1 MRERQERMLMMKRKN
16 MEREEKEGRPAA
28 RQRRA
33 ADGAAGGGGGGGGYG
48 GGGGGGNGYHGHG
61 EGGGSE
67 HRASGGQRRPSC
79 GPLPDG
85 WVDCPS
91 MGEAMGLLIPCK
103 APLGEAF
110 RELVEPGKRWSPDV
124 ALKQT
129 RSMKKDVGMVIDLT
143 NTTRYYNPKD
153 WLKFNVKYLKLACR
167 GRDEVPDDETVNRF
181 VYAALDFM
189 RATDRKRSIIVHCT
203 HGHNRTGF
211 MIIHLL
217 MRAMGGHVAERLA
230 EFAEAR
236 PPGIYK
242 EEYIQ
247 SLFSFYH
254 ERRPDAVICPPTP
267 EWKATFDLDLDLN
280 VALEMDEEEA
290 APWVYT
296 PTFEWKAT
304 FDLDLDLNVALEMD
318 EEEAGEKT
326 SGGDDGNEE
335 CGAAVL
341 PEPEASKEEEGKKKM
356 TIDDVLGSAIP
367 EEQQWELQ
375 KIVCTGLKSNNFR
388 HFPGSQPV
396 SLDLKNLQLLRQRL
410 YYVTWK
416 ADGTRYMM
424 LICPD
429 GCYLID
435 RNFRF
440 RRVQMR
446 FPARKPV
453 DDWDVHRTT
462 LLDGEMV
469 VDELPGTGVQERRYL
484 IYDLM
489 MLDSMP
495 LGDRPFAERFDLIE
509 KEVVMPRKMDA
520 AMNPIYDYSM
530 EDFKVRRKDF
540 YMLSTVGK
548 LLHDFI
554 PKLSHESDGLILQ
567 GWNDAYVPRTHE
579 GLLKW
584 KYAHMNS
591 VDFCL
596 KKSPDSKWVL
606 LLSDRKTLRA
616 LPAAKFTHPGMS
628 EEEAKELEGKIVECC
643 WKKDEGEWEFM
654 RVRTD
659 KEHPNAWHTY
669 LKVMESIRDNITE
682 EVLLKEVQNIRSL
695 PVCSAFG
702 GASAWRQRSAAQIAG
717 NAGGS
722 VREVRPGM
730 ASVVRSALEP
740 YVITKLDSAER
751 TFKELSIRLADPEV
765 ASNATEYMRIAKSA
779 GEIEQVARAYEE
791 WKDKQQ
797 QLADAKALM
806 KDSASDP
813 EMAEMAGEEVGE
825 LEAQI
830 EELEGRLKVLLLPT
844 DPLDARNIMLEV
856 RAGTGG
862 DEAGIWAGDLVKM
875 YSRYADKN
883 GWRVSPVSCT
893 EAEMGGFKEYVM
905 EIAGE
910 RVYSKLKYESGVHR
924 VQRVPATESAGRV
937 HTSTATVAIMPEID
951 EVEVVI
957 DPKDIELT
965 TARSGGAGGQNVNK
979 VETAADLFHKPTG
992 IRIFCTEERSQLK
1005 NKIRAMQ
1012 LLRAKLY
1019 ERMLQEQQDEV
1030 SSRRRSQVGT
1040 GSRSEKIRTYNY
1052 KDNRVSDHR
1061 TKINFDLNSFL
1072 NGDIDNAIQS
1082 MVAMEQKEMLEE
1094 LAANPPA
1101 APDWEQKDMGRAR
1114 KARKYAEVKRLFNPK
1129 EIKQYRKD
1137 VLDPKKP
1144 DTEKDKL
1151 PRNVPNVSS
1160 ALFFKHNTALGP
1172 PYQVLVDTNF
1182 INFTISNKLDLEKA
1196 MMDCLYA
1203 KCTPCIT
1210 DCVLAE
1216 LEKLGQM
1223 YRVALRIAKSPS
1235 FLRLPCSHAGTYA
1248 DDCLV
1253 QQVTQHKCY
1262 IVATCDRDLKRRIR
1276 KVPGV
1281 PIMYITQRKYSIE
1294 RMPEATIG
1302 G

>member
-1 MRERQERMLMMKRKN
+1 MNQEEENGGEESVSAVYMRERQERMLMMKRKN
-16 MEREEKEGRPAA
+16 MEREEKEGRPSA

-33 ADGAAGGGGGGGGYG
+33 ADGAGASFGGG
-48 GGGGGGNGYHGHG
+48 GGGGGGNGYHGEG
-61 EGGGSE
+61 GGGSE

-79 GPLPDG
+79 HEGAEVEWARMAPLVVAIVGVEGGTICGEAEGGDLAMGGGRTLGNCPSMAEAIELLIPAKAPLREAFREVVEPETPACFSTSR
-85 WVDCPS
+85 WIDCPS
-91 MGEAMGLLIPCK
+91 MGEAIGLLIPCK

-110 RELVEPGKRWSPDV
+110 REVVEPGKRWNV
-124 ALKQT
+124 EVVMKHT
-129 RSMKKDVGMVIDLT
+129 RSMKKDVGLVIDLT
-143 NTTRYYNPKD
+143 NTTRYYNPKEFF
-153 WLKFNVKYLKLACR
+153 KYNVKYLKLACR

-181 VYAALDFM
+181 VYVALDYM
-189 RATDRKRSIIVHCT
+189 RATERKKYIVVHCT

-211 MIIHLL
+211 VIIHFL

-247 SLFSFYH
+247 ALFSFYH
-254 ERRPDAVICPPTP
+254 ERRPEVVICPSTP

-280 VALEMDEEEA
+280 VALEMDEE
-290 APWVYT
+290 
-296 PTFEWKAT
+296 
-304 FDLDLDLNVALEMD
+304 D
-318 EEEAGEKT
+318 EGGGSAGGG
-326 SGGDDGNEE
+326 GGDDGNEE

-341 PEPEASKEEEGKKKM
+341 PEPEPSKEEEGKKKM

-367 EEQQWELQ
+367 EEQQMELQ
-375 KIVCTGLKSNNFR
+375 QLVCTGLKSNNFR

-446 FPARKPV
+446 FPARKHV
-453 DDWDVHRTT
+453 QHKALDDWDVHRTT

-489 MLDSMP
+489 MLDSVP
-495 LGDRPFAERFDLIE
+495 LGDRPFAERFELIE
-509 KEVVMPRKMDA
+509 REVVAPRKMDA
-520 AMNPIYDYSM
+520 AMNPLYDYSL

-596 KKSPDSKWVL
+596 KKSPEGKWVL

-616 LPAAKFTHPGMS
+616 LPASKFTHPGMS
-628 EEEAKELEGKIVECC
+628 EEEANELEGKIVECC

-682 EVLLKEVQNIRSL
+682 EVLLKELVLLKPGSAPFVSICPGFLSPHLPRLSPFLSPILSPHPFPPSFPPFFPHTLFPLPFPHSFPTPFSPFLSPMLSPHPFPLPFLHPQEHPFPPPFPRPFPPPVPPPVPPARSTRPFPL
-695 PVCSAFG
+695 PVPPTPPVPPT
-702 GASAWRQRSAAQIAG
+702 RS
-717 NAGGS
+717 
-722 VREVRPGM
+722 PH
-730 ASVVRSALEP
+730 P
-740 YVITKLDSAER
+740 CPPP
-751 TFKELSIRLADPEV
+751 IRLADPEV

-779 GEIEQVARAYEE
+779 GEIEEVASAYAE

-813 EMAEMAGEEVGE
+813 EMAEMAGEEVGD
-825 LEAQI
+825 LEAQL

-875 YSRYADKN
+875 YGRYADKN

-1061 TKINFDLNSFL
+1061 TKINYDLGSFL

-1094 LAANPPA
+1094 LAA
-1101 APDWEQKDMGRAR
+1101 
-1114 KARKYAEVKRLFNPK
+1114 
-1129 EIKQYRKD
+1129 
-1137 VLDPKKP
+1137 
-1144 DTEKDKL
+1144 
-1151 PRNVPNVSS
+1151 S
-1160 ALFFKHNTALGP
+1160 
-1172 PYQVLVDTNF
+1172 
-1182 INFTISNKLDLEKA
+1182 
-1196 MMDCLYA
+1196 
-1203 KCTPCIT
+1203 
-1210 DCVLAE
+1210 
-1216 LEKLGQM
+1216 
-1223 YRVALRIAKSPS
+1223 
-1235 FLRLPCSHAGTYA
+1235 
-1248 DDCLV
+1248 V
-1253 QQVTQHKCY
+1253 QTTV
-1262 IVATCDRDLKRRIR
+1262 
-1276 KVPGV
+1276 
-1281 PIMYITQRKYSIE
+1281 
-1294 RMPEATIG
+1294 
-1302 G
+1302 

>member
-16 MEREEKEGRPAA
+16 MEREEKEGRPSA

-33 ADGAAGGGGGGGGYG
+33 ADGAGAGFGGGGG

-61 EGGGSE
+61 DGGGGSE

-129 RSMKKDVGMVIDLT
+129 RSMKIDVGMVIDLT

-181 VYAALDFM
+181 VYAALDYM
-189 RATDRKRSIIVHCT
+189 RATERKKSIIVHCT

-254 ERRPDAVICPPTP
+254 ERRPEAVICPPTP

-290 APWVYT
+290 GGS
-296 PTFEWKAT
+296 
-304 FDLDLDLNVALEMD
+304 
-318 EEEAGEKT
+318 AGGG
-326 SGGDDGNEE
+326 GGDDGNEE

-375 KIVCTGLKSNNFR
+375 QLVCTGLKSNNFR

-446 FPARKPV
+446 FPARKHLQHKPV

-509 KEVVMPRKMDA
+509 KEVVAPRKMDA
-520 AMNPIYDYSM
+520 AMNPVYDYSL

-596 KKSPDSKWVL
+596 KKSPEGKWVL

-628 EEEAKELEGKIVECC
+628 DEEANELEGKIVECC

-695 PVCSAFG
+695 PVCCFAMTSRLQSVAAHGVATTSCSAVTTSHVTSTATGAGRCNAVHSCRLAATPAANLAGSAAGSHSLASCSAFS
-702 GASAWRQRSAAQIAG
+702 GASAWWQRSAAQIAG
-717 NAGGS
+717 NAGASGCK
-722 VREVRPGM
+722 VWPGM
-730 ASVVRSALEP
+730 AFVVRSALEP

-779 GEIEQVARAYEE
+779 GEIEEVASAYAE

-1094 LAANPPA
+1094 LAA
-1101 APDWEQKDMGRAR
+1101 
-1114 KARKYAEVKRLFNPK
+1114 
-1129 EIKQYRKD
+1129 
-1137 VLDPKKP
+1137 
-1144 DTEKDKL
+1144 
-1151 PRNVPNVSS
+1151 S
-1160 ALFFKHNTALGP
+1160 
-1172 PYQVLVDTNF
+1172 
-1182 INFTISNKLDLEKA
+1182 
-1196 MMDCLYA
+1196 
-1203 KCTPCIT
+1203 
-1210 DCVLAE
+1210 
-1216 LEKLGQM
+1216 
-1223 YRVALRIAKSPS
+1223 
-1235 FLRLPCSHAGTYA
+1235 
-1248 DDCLV
+1248 V
-1253 QQVTQHKCY
+1253 QTTV
-1262 IVATCDRDLKRRIR
+1262 
-1276 KVPGV
+1276 
-1281 PIMYITQRKYSIE
+1281 
-1294 RMPEATIG
+1294 
-1302 G
+1302 